1 MDATTDVV
9 VIGAG
14 QAGLAMSRC
23 LTRRGVGHVVLERG
37 RVGERWR
44 RERWD
49 SFTLLSP
56 NWQTRLPER
65 TYAGS
70 DPDGFMTGREVAAM
84 LADYAAH
91 TGAEVREGVTVRA
104 VDRDARGW
112 RVTTDHGELVAP
124 AVVVAT
130 GDLDRPAVP
139 ALAADLPPGVVQLH
153 TRDYRQPGA
162 LPPGGVLVVGAG
174 PSGQQI
180 AGELARAGRTVHLAV
195 GRHKC
200 LPRRYRGHD
209 TYWWMDRM
217 GTLSRTRDSLPDPS
231 ATRTPNAVLTGG
243 TRDLD
248 LHRLVAEGVVPHG
261 RLVGVR
267 AGVAAFDDTLPA
279 VVAEAEDNAVRFRAK
294 VDGFVARTG
303 LAAPPEP
310 ARLPRPAPWAHDA
323 DATLDL
329 AGIGTVIWAT
339 GFRRD
344 FSWVHAPVLDAAG
357 EPVHDRGVTA
367 AEGLSFLGL
376 KWLHRRSSS
385 FLDGVG
391 ADAEY
396 LADQLAEASR
406 IRWRTRAASRVRWS
420 RSGTLAAAPAASA

>member
-1 MDATTDVV
+1 MDAI

-37 RVGERWR
+37 RVGQRWR

-56 NWQTRLPER
+56 NWQTRLPEGAY
-65 TYAGS
+65 TGP
-70 DPDGFMTGREVAAM
+70 DPDGFMTGREVVAM
-84 LADYAAH
+84 LDDYAAH
-91 TGAEVREGVTVRA
+91 TGADVREGVTVRA
-104 VDRDARGW
+104 VDPDADGW
-112 RVTTDHGELVAP
+112 RVRTDRGDLVAP

-130 GDLDRPAVP
+130 GDLDVPAVP
-139 ALAADLPPGVVQLH
+139 VVAADLPPHVVQLH
-153 TRDYRQPGA
+153 TRDYRRPGA

-217 GTLSRTRDSLPDPS
+217 GTLTRTRESLPDPS

-267 AGVAAFDDTLPA
+267 GTVAAFDDTLPA
-279 VVAEAEDNAVRFRAK
+279 MVAEAEDNAVRFRAK
-294 VDGFVARTG
+294 VDGFVARAG
-303 LAAPPEP
+303 LDVPAEP
-310 ARLPRPAPWAHDA
+310 ARLPRPAPWAA
-323 DATLDL
+323 EAGRELDL
-329 AGIGTVIWAT
+329 GGITSVVWAT

-344 FSWVHAPVLDAAG
+344 FSWVHAPVLDDAG
-357 EPVHDRGVTA
+357 EPVQHRGVTA
-367 AEGLSFLGL
+367 AGGLYFLGL
-376 KWLHRRSSS
+376 KWLHHRSSS

-396 LADQLAEASR
+396 LADEVAAASYSS
-406 IRWRTRAASRVRWS
+406 WRTRAASRVRWS
-420 RSGTLAAAPAASA
+420 RSGTLAATPAASA

>member
-1 MDATTDVV
+1 MDVI

-23 LTRRGVGHVVLERG
+23 LRERGLGHVVLEKG
-37 RVGERWR
+37 RVGQRWR
-44 RERWD
+44 HERWD

-56 NWQTRLPER
+56 NWQTRLPGR
-65 TYAGS
+65 QYAGD

-84 LADYAAH
+84 LADYAAE
-91 TGAEVREGVTVRA
+91 TGADVREGVTVRA
-104 VDRDARGW
+104 VDADADGW
-112 RVTTDHGELVAP
+112 RVRTDRGELTAP

-130 GDLDRPAVP
+130 GDLDRPVVP
-139 ALAADLPPGVVQLH
+139 PVAAELPARIHQLH
-153 TRDYRQPGA
+153 TRDYRNPGA

-180 AGELARAGRTVHLAV
+180 AAELARAGRTVHLAV

-200 LPRRYRGHD
+200 LPRRYRGQD

-217 GTLSRTRDSLPDPS
+217 GTLARTRASLPDPS

-248 LHRLVAEGVVPHG
+248 LHRLVADGVAPHG
-261 RLVGVR
+261 RLLGVR
-267 AGVAAFDDTLPA
+267 DGLATFDGSLPA
-279 VVAEAEDNAVRFRAK
+279 TVAEAEDNAVRFRAK

-303 LAAPPEP
+303 LDAPPEP
-310 ARLPRPAPWAHDA
+310 ARLPRPAPWAGDA
-323 DATLDL
+323 AATLDL
-329 AGIGTVIWAT
+329 DGIGSVVWAT

-344 FSWVHAPVLDAAG
+344 FSWVHADVLDDTG
-357 EPVHDRGVTA
+357 EPIHDRGVTA
-367 AEGLSFLGL
+367 APGLCFLGL
-376 KWLHRRSSS
+376 KWQHHRSSS

-391 ADAEY
+391 ADAAF
-396 LADQLAEASR
+396 LADHLAELASP
-406 IRWRTRAASRVRWS
+406 V
-420 RSGTLAAAPAASA
+420 LAVA

>member
-1 MDATTDVV
+1 MDVI

-56 NWQTRLPER
+56 NWQTRLPGR
-65 TYAGS
+65 AYTGP

-91 TGAEVREGVTVRA
+91 TGADVREGVTVRA

-112 RVTTDHGELVAP
+112 RVATDHGELVAP

-139 ALAADLPPGVVQLH
+139 ALAADLPARILPLH
-153 TRDYRQPGA
+153 TRDYRRPGA

-180 AGELARAGRTVHLAV
+180 AAELARAGRTVHLAV

-209 TYWWMDRM
+209 AYWWMDRM
-217 GTLSRTRDSLPDPS
+217 GTLRRTRASLPDPS

-243 TRDLD
+243 IRDLD

-261 RLVGVR
+261 RLVGLR
-267 AGVAAFDDTLPA
+267 GGVATFDDTLPA
-279 VVAEAEDNAVRFRAK
+279 MVAEAEDNAVRFRAR

-303 LAAPPEP
+303 LEAPAEP
-310 ARLPRPAPWAHDA
+310 ARLPRPAPWAEEA
-323 DATLDL
+323 GTSLDL
-329 AGIGTVIWAT
+329 DGIATAVWAT

-367 AEGLSFLGL
+367 AEGLYFLGL

-391 ADAEY
+391 ADAEF
-396 LADQLAEASR
+396 LAGHLVERDCS
-406 IRWRTRAASRVRWS
+406 RTRAASRVRWS
-420 RSGTLAAAPAASA
+420 RSGTLVAAPAASA

>member
-1 MDATTDVV
+1 MEAI

-37 RVGERWR
+37 RVGQRWR

-65 TYAGS
+65 EYTGA

-91 TGAEVREGVTVRA
+91 TGADLREGVTVRA
-104 VDRDARGW
+104 VDPDPAGW
-112 RVTTDHGELVAP
+112 RVTTDHGELTAR

-139 ALAADLPPGVVQLH
+139 ALAAGVPAGITQLH
-153 TRDYRQPGA
+153 TRDYRRPDA
-162 LPPGGVLVVGAG
+162 LPPGGVLVVGSG

-217 GTLSRTRDSLPDPS
+217 GTLVRTRASLPDPS

-248 LHRLVAEGVVPHG
+248 LHRLVADGVVPHG
-261 RLVGVR
+261 RLVDVR
-267 AGVAAFDDTLPA
+267 AGVARFDDGLPA
-279 VVAEAEDNAVRFRAK
+279 MVAEAEDNAVRFRAK

-303 LAAPPEP
+303 LEVPPEP
-310 ARLPRPAPWAHDA
+310 ARLPRPAPWARDA
-323 DATLDL
+323 DGELDL
-329 AGIGTVIWAT
+329 AGIGTVVWAT

-357 EPVHDRGVTA
+357 EPVHERGVTA
-367 AEGLSFLGL
+367 AEGLYFLGL

-391 ADAEY
+391 ADAAY
-396 LADQLAEASR
+396 LADLLADHRVAR
-406 IRWRTRAASRVRWS
+406 GRAHTGARCPSPTAPV
-420 RSGTLAAAPAASA
+420 TAA

>member
-1 MDATTDVV
+1 MDVI

-23 LTRRGVGHVVLERG
+23 LTRRGVEHVVLEQG

-56 NWQTRLPER
+56 NWQTRLPGHA
-65 TYAGS
+65 YAGP

-84 LADYAAH
+84 LADYAAQ
-91 TGAEVREGVTVRA
+91 TGADVREGVTVRA
-104 VDRDARGW
+104 VDPDPAGW
-112 RVTTDHGELVAP
+112 RVRTDRGDLVAT

-130 GDLDRPAVP
+130 GDLDRPVVP
-139 ALAADLPPGVVQLH
+139 ALAADLPADVAQLH
-153 TRDYRQPGA
+153 TRDYRRPEQ

-180 AGELARAGRTVHLAV
+180 ADELARAGRPVHLAV

-217 GTLSRTRDSLPDPS
+217 GTLVRTRASLPDPS
-231 ATRTPNAVLTGG
+231 AVRTPNAVLTGG

-248 LHRLVAEGVVPHG
+248 LHRLVADGVVPHG
-261 RLVGVR
+261 RLVGVGD
-267 AGVAAFDDTLPA
+267 GVARFDDTLPA
-279 VVAEAEDNAVRFRAK
+279 MVAEAEQNAVRFRAR

-303 LAAPPEP
+303 LDAPAEP
-310 ARLPRPAPWAHDA
+310 ARLPRPAPWASTA
-323 DATLDL
+323 AAELDL
-329 AGIGTVIWAT
+329 SGIAGVVWAT

-357 EPVHDRGVTA
+357 EPIHERGVTA
-367 AEGLSFLGL
+367 ADGLCFLGL
-376 KWLHRRSSS
+376 KWLHHRSSS

-391 ADAEY
+391 ADAEF
-396 LADQLAEASR
+396 LADQVAAR
-406 IRWRTRAASRVRWS
+406 RTRAASRVRWS
-420 RSGTLAAAPAASA
+420 RSGTLGAVRAASA

>member
-1 MDATTDVV
+1 MRTGTDAI

-23 LTRRGVGHVVLERG
+23 LTRRSVGHVVLERG

-65 TYAGS
+65 AYTGP
-70 DPDGFMTGREVAAM
+70 DPDGFMTGPEVAAM

-91 TGAEVREGVTVRA
+91 TGADVREGVTVHV

-112 RVTTDHGELVAP
+112 RVATDHGDLVAP

-139 ALAADLPPGVVQLH
+139 AVAADLPADIVQLH
-153 TRDYRQPGA
+153 TRDYRRPGA

-180 AGELARAGRTVHLAV
+180 ADELACAGRRVHLAV
-195 GRHKC
+195 GRHKS

-217 GTLSRTRDSLPDPS
+217 GTFARTRASLPDPS

-248 LHRLVAEGVVPHG
+248 LHRLVADGVVPHG

-267 AGVAAFDDTLPA
+267 DGLATFDDTLPA
-279 VVAEAEDNAVRFRAK
+279 MVAEAEANAVRFRAK
-294 VDGFVARTG
+294 VDGWVARTG
-303 LAAPPEP
+303 TEAPPEP
-310 ARLPRPAPWAHDA
+310 APLPRPAPWSEVA
-323 DATLDL
+323 DTTLDL
-329 AGIGTVIWAT
+329 DGITGVVWAT

-367 AEGLSFLGL
+367 AEGLYFLGL

-396 LADQLAEASR
+396 LAGEL
-406 IRWRTRAASRVRWS
+406 AASS
-420 RSGTLAAAPAASA
+420 RPLLAA

>member
-1 MDATTDVV
+1 MDVI

-37 RVGERWR
+37 RVGQRWR

-56 NWQTRLPER
+56 NWQTRLPEGAY
-65 TYAGS
+65 TGS

-84 LADYAAH
+84 LGDYAAH
-91 TGAEVREGVTVRA
+91 TGAEVCEGVTVRA
-104 VDRDARGW
+104 VDPDAAGW
-112 RVTTDHGELVAP
+112 RVRTDKGDLTAP

-130 GDLDRPAVP
+130 GDLDVPAVP
-139 ALAADLPPGVVQLH
+139 ALAADLPPHVVQLH
-153 TRDYRQPGA
+153 TRDYRRPGA

-180 AGELARAGRTVHLAV
+180 AGELARAGRAVHLAV

-217 GTLSRTRDSLPDPS
+217 GTLSRTRESLPDPS
-231 ATRTPNAVLTGG
+231 AVRTPNAVLTGG

-248 LHRLVAEGVVPHG
+248 LHRLVADGVVPHG

-267 AGVAAFDDTLPA
+267 DGTASFDGTLPA
-279 VVAEAEDNAVRFRAK
+279 MVAEAEDNAVRFRAR
-294 VDGFVARTG
+294 VDGFVARSG
-303 LAAPPEP
+303 LDVAPEP
-310 ARLPRPAPWAHDA
+310 ARLPRPAPWAEEA
-323 DATLDL
+323 DRALVL
-329 AGIGTVIWAT
+329 GRIGTVVWAT

-344 FSWVHAPVLDAAG
+344 FSWVHAAVLDAAG
-357 EPVHDRGVTA
+357 EPVQRRGVTA
-367 AEGLSFLGL
+367 AEGLYFLGL
-376 KWLHRRSSS
+376 KWLHHRSSS

-396 LADQLAEASR
+396 LSRFLADQLASSR
-406 IRWRTRAASRVRWS
+406 SSWRTRAASRVRWS